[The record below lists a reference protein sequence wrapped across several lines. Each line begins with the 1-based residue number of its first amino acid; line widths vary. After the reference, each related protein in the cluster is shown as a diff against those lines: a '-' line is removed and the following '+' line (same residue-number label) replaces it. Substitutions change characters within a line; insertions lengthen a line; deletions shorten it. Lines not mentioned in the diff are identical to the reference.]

1 MKNNGKTIKE
11 EKNAAYRRK
20 YLTKQKIQYD
30 N

>member
-20 YLTKQKIQYD
+20 YLTKQIQYD